1 MEDSGKMSSPDR
13 DESASQPPSGA
24 FPIIGIGASAGGLEA
39 FSQLLAKLTVDTGMA
54 FVLVQHLDPRHESKL
69 GDILAKSTK
78 MPVLEAGQGQEVL
91 PNHVYVIPR
100 NTTMTLVAGKL
111 VLVPREETRNPHL
124 PIDMFFKSLA
134 TDRHS
139 GAIGVIL
146 SGTGSDGTL
155 GLEEIKAAGG
165 ITFAQDELTA
175 KYSSMP
181 QSAVRSGCVDVVLPP
196 DGIAAELVRISQ
208 HPFLARHEVEKTER
222 PTRSDDASFQQI
234 LALLRKGVG
243 VDFRAYRDTTIRR
256 RIMRRMV
263 LHTKDN
269 LADYAELLENNPAEL
284 EALYQDILIN
294 VTSFFREPESFEAL
308 KTAVFQEILKNR
320 SSTAPIRIWVPGC
333 STGQESYSIAMV
345 LVEFLE
351 ERGVRAPIQ
360 IFATDLSDTVSLQKA
375 REGIYPE
382 NIEAEVS
389 PERLRRF
396 FTKEDS
402 KYRINKTIR
411 DICIFAKQNVAAD
424 PPFSRVD
431 LISCRNLL
439 IYLAPPLQKRVIPTF
454 HYALNPQG
462 FLLLG
467 TSETVGTFNDLFTLV
482 DPKNRIYLKKPSAG
496 RQYPHFNVDDLQLL
510 RGSAGLTRG
519 SSSPTSTTEWQREAD
534 RVVIG
539 QYSPVGVL
547 VNDNF
552 DVIQFRGQ
560 TGRYLTPPS
569 GEASFNVL
577 KMAREGLFLEL
588 RSALNEARQTNS
600 DVRREGVRIRNE
612 SGAEDVTF
620 HVRPIQLPAAN
631 ERCFLVLFGQAPSD
645 DNLEGG
651 AASGEI
657 AEEKSAKQR
666 GRRIVPAGKPPV
678 PIDEREMA
686 QLRQE
691 LNSTRDYLQSVIE
704 QQDAANEELKSANEE
719 ILSSNE
725 ELQSTN
731 EELET
736 AKEELQ
742 SVNEELTTINEQ
754 LQNRNIELSRLN
766 DDVSNL
772 LGSAN
777 VPMVALGIDLRIR
790 RFTPAA
796 AKLLNLLPSD
806 VGRPISNLKPPVEVP
821 DLEQIVA
828 EVVDTVRLQEREV
841 RDSEGRW
848 YHLRIHPYR
857 TAENKIDGAVVVLH
871 DINELKSQ
879 AARLRVQAQLIDLSP
894 DAIIRCDGK
903 TRAITYWN
911 HGAQQTYGWSEPE
924 ALGKVI
930 HELLKTSF
938 LPGDPNRDSVLNKK
952 GSWEGELIHVHRDG
966 RQLAVDSKQV
976 LLRDDKGEP
985 SAILEINRDITGP
998 KTLERNLKDYAER
1011 LAEADRRKDEF
1022 LAMLAHELR
1031 NPLAPVLNAVQAL
1044 GLLGKEAR
1052 PEVVALREM
1061 IERQVRQMAV
1071 LIDDLLDVPRMTQGR
1086 IELHTEQVNLSHLIQ
1101 QIVDDARSLASVDHR
1116 ELTLNLPKQYIS
1128 LDGDPVRL
1136 AQIIENLLTNAV
1148 KYTNTG
1154 GRIEVIL
1161 TREGS
1166 EALVKVRDTGIG
1178 IREEMLPRVWD
1189 LFTRAD
1195 NSIERAH
1202 GGLGI
1207 GLTLVKHLVELHK
1220 GSVGASSAGIGKGSE
1235 FWVRLPI
1242 TNHSKRTEPKAVPSE
1257 RKSGPTPQYRIL
1269 VVDDN
1274 VDSTKS
1280 LELLLKLLGHDVFVA
1295 NSGAEALEVAAN
1307 SKPDVVLLDLGL
1319 PGINGFEV
1327 ARRIREGQAGEAMT
1341 LIAVTGYGSI
1351 ETRQKAIEA
1360 GFNDHFVKPVD
1371 MDQLFN
1377 TIARLR
1383 QPQ

>member
-1 MEDSGKMSSPDR
+1 MEDPGKVNPPPDGDEANTEPASGV
-13 DESASQPPSGA
+13 

-39 FSQLLAKLTVDTGMA
+39 FSQLVASLPPDSGMA
-54 FVLVQHLDPRHESKL
+54 FVLVQHLDPRHESRL
-69 GDILAKSTK
+69 GDILAKSSK
-78 MPVLEAGQGQEVL
+78 MPVLEAVQGQAVMQ
-91 PNHVYVIPR
+91 NHIYVIPP
-100 NTTMTLVAGKL
+100 NTTMTLQDGKL
-111 VLVPREETRNPHL
+111 LLVPRGDTRNPHL
-124 PIDMFFKSLA
+124 PIDIFFKSLA
-134 TDRHS
+134 ATRHS

-146 SGTGSDGTL
+146 SGAGSDGTL

-175 KYSSMP
+175 KYPDMP
-181 QSAVRSGCVDVVLPP
+181 QSAVRSGCIDVVLPP

-208 HPFLARHEVEKTER
+208 HPYLAPKEIEKTEK
-222 PTRSDDASFQQI
+222 PSRSDEESFQQI
-234 LALLRKGVG
+234 LSLLRKGVG

-269 LADYAELLENNPAEL
+269 LAEYTELLENSSAEL

-308 KTAVFQEILKNR
+308 KSLVFPEVVRNR
-320 SSTAPIRIWVPGC
+320 SSMAPFRIWVPGC
-333 STGQESYSIAMV
+333 STGQESYSLAMV
-345 LVEFLE
+345 LVEYLE
-351 ERGVRAPIQ
+351 EKGVRAPIQ
-360 IFATDLSDTVSLQKA
+360 IFATDLSDTVSLHKA
-375 REGIYPE
+375 REGVYPE

-402 KYRINKTIR
+402 KYRINKAIR

-454 HYALNPQG
+454 HYALNPHG

-467 TSETVGTFNDLFTLV
+467 NSETIGSFSDLFTLV
-482 DPKNRIYLKKPSAG
+482 DQKNRIYSKKASAS
-496 RQYPHFNVDDLQLL
+496 RQYPHFNVDELQIG
-510 RGSAGLTRG
+510 RGPVGLTRG
-519 SSSPTSTTEWQREAD
+519 NLAPTSNTEWQREAD
-534 RVVIG
+534 RLVIG
-539 QYSPVGVL
+539 QFSPVGVL

-552 DVIQFRGQ
+552 DVIQFRGP
-560 TGRYLTPPS
+560 TSRYLTPPQ
-569 GEASFNVL
+569 GEATFNVL

-588 RSALNEARQTNS
+588 RSALNEARQTNG

-612 SGAEDVTF
+612 SGAEEVSF
-620 HVRPIQLPAAN
+620 QVRPIRLPAIN
-631 ERCFLVLFGQAPSD
+631 ERCFLVLFGPSPSD
-645 DNLEGG
+645 DNSGRGG
-651 AASGEI
+651 AAET
-657 AEEKSAKQR
+657 EDSAKQR
-666 GRRIVPAGKPPV
+666 PRKAGSEAKVSPPA
-678 PIDEREMA
+678 DEREMS

-691 LNSTRDYLQSVIE
+691 LSSTRDYLQSVIE

-754 LQNRNIELSRLN
+754 LQNRNVELSRLN

-821 DLEQIVA
+821 DLEKLVA

-841 RDSEGRW
+841 RDAEGRW

-857 TAENKIDGAVVVLH
+857 TADNKIDGAVVVLQ
-871 DINELKSQ
+871 DINELKVQ
-879 AARLRVQAQLIDLSP
+879 AARLRVQAQLIDMSA
-894 DAIIRCDGK
+894 DAVIRCDGK

-911 HGAQQTYGWSEPE
+911 SGAQQTYGWSDSE
-924 ALGKVI
+924 AVGKVI
-930 HELLKTSF
+930 QELLKTTRAEGS
-938 LPGDPNRDSVLNKK
+938 PKVDSILQEK
-952 GSWEGELIHVHRDG
+952 GSWEGELIQIRRDG
-966 RQLAVDSKQV
+966 MQLAVESKQV
-976 LLRDDKGEP
+976 LLRDEKGEP
-985 SAILEINRDITGP
+985 SAILEINRDITP
-998 KTLERNLKDYAER
+998 RKTMEKNLKDYADQ
-1011 LAEADRRKDEF
+1011 LSEADRRKDEF

-1031 NPLAPVLNAVQAL
+1031 NPLAPVINALHAL
-1044 GLLGKEAR
+1044 RILDKEPQTEAGS
-1052 PEVVALREM
+1052 LREM
-1061 IERQVRQMAV
+1061 IDRQVRRMAA
-1071 LIDDLLDVPRMTQGR
+1071 LIDDLLDVPRLTQGR
-1086 IELHTEQVNLSHLIQ
+1086 IELHLEQVDLTELIH
-1101 QIVDDARSLASVDHR
+1101 QIAADTRSLAHVDGR
-1116 ELTLNLPKQYIS
+1116 RVILNVPKDPVM
-1128 LDGDPVRL
+1128 LDGDPIRL

-1154 GRIEVIL
+1154 GRIEVSLKVDGSQAVL
-1161 TREGS
+1161 T
-1166 EALVKVRDTGIG
+1166 VQDDGIG
-1178 IREEMLPRVWD
+1178 IDQEMLPKVWD
-1189 LFTRAD
+1189 LFARG
-1195 NSIERAH
+1195 NSSMERDQ

-1207 GLTLVKHLVELHK
+1207 GLTLVKHLVELHR
-1220 GSVGASSAGIGKGSE
+1220 GSAGVSSEGVGKGTE

-1242 TNHSKRTEPKAVPSE
+1242 THHGKARIASKTASP
-1257 RKSGPTPQYRIL
+1257 GPPLQKYRWL

-1274 VDSTKS
+1274 VDSTTS
-1280 LELLLKLLGHDVFVA
+1280 LELLFQLHGHDVQVA
-1295 NSGAEALEVAAN
+1295 NSGADALELVPKF
-1307 SKPDVVLLDLGL
+1307 KPDIVLLDLGL
-1319 PGINGFEV
+1319 PTMNGFEV
-1327 ARRIREGQAGEAMT
+1327 ARRIRQMEGGQAIT
-1341 LIAVTGYGSI
+1341 LIAFSGYGSPEI
-1351 ETRQKAIEA
+1351 RQKTVEA
-1360 GFNDHFVKPVD
+1360 GFNAHFVKPMD
-1371 MDQLFN
+1371 FDQLLEAIN
-1377 TIARLR
+1377 KTTSSR
-1383 QPQ
+1383 